1 MNLFLDFI
9 NQYGVTILYAV
20 VVALGGW
27 IGTQIK
33 SLYEQYVTD
42 KRAKAVV
49 DTVVKAVE
57 QLYHDLDGEAK
68 YVKALDA
75 AHEMLAAKGITV
87 SSLELQMLIEA
98 AVSSFNYG
106 FGGKKIHLNENEYA
120 VKEGVII
127 DGTEA
132 ETGTQE

>member
-33 SLYEQYVTD
+33 RIYEQYVTD
-42 KRAKAVV
+42 KRAKDVV
-49 DTVVKAVE
+49 ETVVKAVE
-57 QLYHDLDGEAK
+57 QIYHDLDGADK
-68 YVKALDA
+68 YILALNNA
-75 AHEMLAAKGITV
+75 EEMLKNKGITV
-87 SSLELQMLIEA
+87 TSLELAMLIEA

-106 FGGKKIHLNENEYA
+106 FGGKKVNDNGSIA
-120 VKEGVII
+120 Q
-127 DGTEA
+127 TEA
-132 ETGTQE
+132 GSQE

>member
-57 QLYHDLDGEAK
+57 QLYHDLDGEEK

-75 AHEMLAAKGITV
+75 AHEMLAAKGITI

>member
-33 SLYEQYVTD
+33 RIYEQYVTD
-42 KRAKAVV
+42 KRAKDVV
-49 DTVVKAVE
+49 ETVVKAVE
-57 QLYHDLDGEAK
+57 QLYHDLDGASK
-68 YVKALDA
+68 YVKAIDA
-75 AHEMLAAKGITV
+75 AEEMLNAKGITI
-87 SSLELQMLIEA
+87 SGLELEMLIEA

-106 FGGKKIHLNENEYA
+106 FGGKKIHLNESEFT
-120 VKEGVII
+120 VEEGVIV

-132 ETGTQE
+132 KNSAQK